1 MDLIGQ
7 TAGAI
12 WHFLREEGPV
22 TLTKLSKEIDAP
34 RDVVM
39 QSLGWLA
46 RSGRFDGVR
55 GEQMLALLRG
65 EELPRQAAPPP
76 DASQTD
82 VEEAPYADRVEQA
95 GGSVVH

>member
-1 MDLIGQ
+1 MSDANGNEMDLIGK

-46 RSGRFDGVR
+46 REGKIAYFDGAR
-55 GEQMLALLRG
+55 
-65 EELPRQAAPPP
+65 
-76 DASQTD
+76 TK
-82 VEEAPYADRVEQA
+82 RV
-95 GGSVVH
+95 GLV